1 MSKPKRKL
9 QVYWPGITLMLAL
22 AFLAV
27 PATVMFN
34 IMVEMQAL
42 AGNPV
47 AGDRFANDLNPKIS
61 RNQLESLTDALDQL
75 PNVESL
81 EVNLRSAT
89 LRINVMT
96 PLTIS
101 DNEVSALIEA
111 IKTTVFEPLP
121 KATYFTATTTTK
133 QYDIEIHIRNTTDVI
148 DSAYFY
154 VIVSKTSLMDA
165 FLLDVVSVPRNP
177 EFVAQLQAALNP

>member
-1 MSKPKRKL
+1 MSKSKRKL

-22 AFLAV
+22 AILAV
-27 PATVMFN
+27 PATVFFN
-34 IMVEMQAL
+34 IMVEMQVL

-47 AGDRFANDLNPKIS
+47 TGERFMNDLNPKIS
-61 RNQLESLTDALDQL
+61 DNQLEEVTDALKQL
-75 PNVESL
+75 PNVVDL

-89 LRINVMT
+89 LRVNVMT

-101 DNEVSALIEA
+101 EAEVSTLIEA
-111 IKTTVFEPLP
+111 IKATLFEPLP
-121 KATYFTATTTTK
+121 VASYFTATTTTK

-154 VIVSKTSLMDA
+154 VIVSKTSLMDE
-165 FLLDVVSVPRNP
+165 FILDDVSVANNP
-177 EFVAQLQAALNP
+177 EFVAQLNAALNP